1 MEILY
6 VRGCPYED
14 NEGEVLNLHIRL
26 DEGDVLTE
34 GGNIRIEMM
43 DDSVI
48 EREVKIINP
57 KWAGDYAAVCE
68 EAKQWKQSGETLKE
82 IKGPGEWDIVVMHV
96 PYHEVKTEEEIRN
109 RAAMDEFL
117 EDLNSKVCISP
128 FKELNA
134 GEKSIHDFVV
144 EGYSVPDKVIAYLQT
159 TNSHMMSLG
168 LYEHPFKPGI
178 TLCGPYTYTDG
189 YYYWDRDT
197 WKYVLKYHVTL
208 PQEFIDHVMSDAG
221 TEFLE
226 EQAKNN
232 NSWVDRIKDLKE
244 QEGTLCLLPEDA
256 GNIEVD
262 DF

>member
-34 GGNIRIEMM
+34 GGNIQIEMM

-68 EAKQWKQSGETLKE
+68 EAKEWKQSGETLKE

-128 FKELNA
+128 FKELDA

-168 LYEHPFKPGI
+168 LYEHPFKPGT

-256 GNIEVD
+256 GNIELD